1 MPKDRK
7 CRKVLGSLV
16 SATFLTP
23 SSISILR
30 KSLVLVLPNR
40 SDAPTVSKMITIVVT
55 RLKVGLMSIPP
66 DLKDMNPTA
75 SRTKGTEISAR
86 EYPAN
91 QAKMLV
97 TANSS
102 IIMPVSVPSV
112 PPITRWMEISR
123 LRCSSDSTRP

>member
-1 MPKDRK
+1 MRK
-7 CRKVLGSLV
+7 EKICSKVLGSLV

-30 KSLVLVLPNR
+30 KFLVLALPNR
-40 SDAPTVSKMITIVVT
+40 SDKPTVSKMITIVVT

-91 QAKMLV
+91 QANMLV
-97 TANSS
+97 TVNSS
-102 IIMPVSVPSV
+102 IIMPVRVPSV
-112 PPITRWMEISR
+112 PPITRWMEISL
-123 LRCSSDSTRP
+123 LRCSSDKTRP

>member
-1 MPKDRK
+1 M
-7 CRKVLGSLV
+7 
-16 SATFLTP
+16 
-23 SSISILR
+23 
-30 KSLVLVLPNR
+30 
-40 SDAPTVSKMITIVVT
+40 VVT
-55 RLKVGLMSIPP
+55 RLRVGLISMPP

-75 SRTKGTEISAR
+75 SRTSGTDSSAR
-86 EYPAN
+86 VYPAN
-91 QAKMLV
+91 QANMLV